1 MTRDDARLQRL
12 LDTERK
18 KLLADLAYFD
28 QVEYTDISSS
38 NHLADDATAAY
49 DQASDLALLRQAK
62 HRLKRVDR
70 ALEKFNDGCYGYC
83 ECCGEPIDFARL
95 KALPDARFCL
105 QCQRK
110 REVSGSP
117 APGPKAFE
125 QGELYHNHNSKESF
139 A

>member
-1 MTRDDARLQRL
+1 MTRDDARLIRL
-12 LDTERK
+12 LEGERT

-28 QVEYTDISSS
+28 QVEYTDIGSS

-49 DQASDLALLRQAK
+49 DQASDLALYRQAK
-62 HRLKRVDR
+62 HRLNRIDR

-83 ECCGEPIDFARL
+83 EGCGDAIDFARL

-105 QCQRK
+105 NCQQK
-110 REVSGSP
+110 REIGGGPV
-117 APGPKAFE
+117 PGPRALE
-125 QGELYHNHNSKESF
+125 QGEFNGHGSKEGL

>member
-12 LDTERK
+12 LETERK
-18 KLLADLAYFD
+18 KLLADLAYFA
-28 QVEYTDISSS
+28 QVEYTDIGSS

-70 ALEKFNDGCYGYC
+70 AIEKFSNGGYGYC

-110 REVSGSP
+110 REVSGDSP

-125 QGELYHNHNSKESF
+125 QGELNHNSKESF

>member
-1 MTRDDARLQRL
+1 MTRDDTRL
-12 LDTERK
+12 LRLLEGERT

-28 QVEYTDISSS
+28 QVEYTDIGSS

-49 DQASDLALLRQAK
+49 DQASDLALYRQAK
-62 HRLKRVDR
+62 HRLDRVDR

-83 ECCGEPIDFARL
+83 EGCGEPIDFARL
-95 KALPDARFCL
+95 KALPDARFCMD
-105 QCQRK
+105 CQRK

-125 QGELYHNHNSKESF
+125 QGDINGYGAQDGL

>member
-12 LDTERK
+12 PESERK

-28 QVEYTDISSS
+28 QVEYTDIGSS

-49 DQASDLALLRQAK
+49 DQASDLALLRQTK

-70 ALEKFNDGCYGYC
+70 ALEKFKDGCYGYC
-83 ECCGEPIDFARL
+83 EGCGEPIDFARL
-95 KALPDARFCL
+95 KALPDARYCMK
-105 QCQRK
+105 CQRK
-110 REVSGSP
+110 REISGGP

-125 QGELYHNHNSKESF
+125 QGEFNHNSRGYR